1 MLDVAKRAKVSIS
14 TVSYAL
20 NGTRP
25 ISEETR
31 RRITQAIEELGY
43 RPHPLAR
50 GLASKRSRILAILFP
65 AIERGLGITEL
76 EFVASAAHAAS
87 KNGYH
92 LVVWSS
98 ETNDPDELHQLT
110 QQGLV
115 DGVILMEV
123 HVNDTRVIL
132 LRETGFPFSMIG
144 RCDDDRDGYVDIDFN
159 QTIEEALQY
168 LTGLGHTNIAYLNQ
182 SEKSYEAG
190 YGPVVRTKDAF
201 ENYIHSSGIKGQMR
215 FCRPSPQSG
224 YDVFSSLLQEFPDLT
239 AVVSMNDRATPG
251 IMRAIIE
258 HGWKIPDDFSI
269 VALVSSVRMAEM
281 MVPKLT
287 TMEPPSAELG
297 RLATELLIKHLE
309 GEGDGNPRILIPCRL
324 VVGESSSICR
334 RNSDGPNQEGG
345 RDSEKDNQVSLQS
358 HHETY

>member
-1 MLDVAKRAKVSIS
+1 MTRMLDVAKRAKVSLS

-31 RRITQAIEELGY
+31 QRINLAMEELGY

-76 EFVASAAHAAS
+76 EFVTSAAHAAS

-92 LVVWSS
+92 LVIWSA
-98 ETNDPDELHQLT
+98 ETNDPGELRQLT

-123 HVNDTRVIL
+123 HLNDTRVNL
-132 LRETGFPFSMIG
+132 LREMKFPFSMIG
-144 RCDDDRDGYVDIDFN
+144 RCDDDSRGCVDIDFN
-159 QTIEEALQY
+159 QTMEEAIKY
-168 LTGLGHTNIAYLNQ
+168 LSSLGHTHIAYLNQ
-182 SEKSYEAG
+182 SQASYEAG
-190 YGPVVRTKDAF
+190 YGPVVRTKVAF
-201 ENYIHSSGIKGQMR
+201 EKYIHSYGLKGVMR
-215 FCRPSPQSG
+215 FCRPAPQAG
-224 YDVFSSLLQEFPDLT
+224 YEASNALLKEYPNLT
-239 AVVSMNDRATPG
+239 AIIAMNDRAVPG
-251 IMRAIIE
+251 IMHAIVDR
-258 HGWKIPDDFSI
+258 GWKIPDDFSV

-281 MVPKLT
+281 MVPELT

-297 RLATELLIKHLE
+297 RLATDLLIKHLE
-309 GEGDGNPRILIPCRL
+309 GNGDEDTRVLIPCKL
-324 VVGESSSICR
+324 VVGESTGPCR
-334 RNSDGPNQEGG
+334 TNRKIIDE
-345 RDSEKDNQVSLQS
+345 
-358 HHETY
+358 